1 MQISYSPVLWSVNSS
16 HFSSPQI
23 QSLPLQLS
31 EIIMLYLGWISL
43 RCSLYNIPK
52 QNSRGNVR
60 FNSWV
65 PLLLGIIVLHYLLTN
80 SWKYLPHISYGGL
93 WHKGKSSSSWSVLG
107 RNGSPLIFKKYV
119 LLILKTINIYCRITR
134 KYRKL

>member
-1 MQISYSPVLWSVNSS
+1 MQISYSPILWSVNSS

-31 EIIMLYLGWISL
+31 EIIMPYLGWISL
-43 RCSLYNIPK
+43 HC
-52 QNSRGNVR
+52 RGNVG

-65 PLLLGIIVLHYLLTN
+65 PLLLGITVLHYLLTN

-107 RNGSPLIFKKYV
+107 RNGSPLIFKKHV
-119 LLILKTINIYCRITR
+119 LLILKTINIYCRVTR